1 MNIGSIINQ
10 LNNAINPSND
20 LNAMQADN
28 AKTLMNGMNALI
40 NNGDSIFSGKVVSLN
55 QDSVVINLGDNQ
67 LLEARLSGG
76 ASVSVGDILSFKAQG
91 VGTEKIT
98 LTTLFEN
105 TSQET
110 TVNNALKAANMD
122 NSPQNQYMVKS
133 MMEEGLPIDRD
144 SLYNMSKAMNMN
156 ATSDVLDLA
165 KMTRLNIPL
174 NEEMVDQFK
183 QYQNLEHEVST
194 ALKDITMSLG
204 ESFEYMID
212 ETNPKTSVN
221 FLVDSLEILLEEGL
235 AEDSALT
242 GVVKEDALLS
252 EQKEIINF
260 SKDTNTLGNDI
271 SNIVENKDTQETKV
285 LDGLN
290 KNFDIKSMADTVDSF
305 KSEAFKEVFKG
316 NITNETS
323 FKAVLNSVLEA
334 LKNNNFENKSQEEI
348 KAFTED
354 VNKLL
359 KDDSFKKAL
368 NEEVLNKFLLEPEEV
383 KDEGK
388 VTKLYNRL
396 SDNLN
401 KLLASIEENGAKDT
415 PLSKSVSNLNS
426 NINFMN
432 ELNQTFNYVQIPLK
446 MTNQNANGELYVYT
460 NKKSLAQSDGNV
472 SALLHLDMEYLGP
485 MDVQVFLNANTN
497 NVNTKFYLK
506 DDSSLDLI
514 ANNIELL
521 NSRLNKRGYNL
532 KSEFINEDIKKS
544 VMDNIL
550 DDNKNISIVS
560 SGSFDAR
567 A

>member
-242 GVVKEDALLS
+242 DAVKEDALLF

-354 VNKLL
+354 VNKLI

-514 ANNIELL
+514 ANNIEIL

>member
-354 VNKLL
+354 VNKLI

-514 ANNIELL
+514 ANNIEIL

>member
-20 LNAMQADN
+20 LSAMQADN

-242 GVVKEDALLS
+242 DAVKEDALLS
-252 EQKEIINF
+252 EQKEISNF

>member
-28 AKTLMNGMNALI
+28 AKSLMSGMNALI

-242 GVVKEDALLS
+242 GAVKEDALLS

-271 SNIVENKDTQETKV
+271 SNIVENKDNQETKV

-305 KSEAFKEVFKG
+305 KSEAFKEVFIG

-334 LKNNNFENKSQEEI
+334 LKNNNFENKSPEEI
-348 KAFTED
+348 KTFTED

-415 PLSKSVSNLNS
+415 PLSKSVTNLNS

>member
-242 GVVKEDALLS
+242 DVVKEDALLS

-354 VNKLL
+354 VNKLI
-359 KDDSFKKAL
+359 KDDCFKKAL

-396 SDNLN
+396 SDYLN

-514 ANNIELL
+514 ANNIEIL

>member
-242 GVVKEDALLS
+242 DAVKEDALLS

-334 LKNNNFENKSQEEI
+334 LKNNNFENKSPEEI

-354 VNKLL
+354 VNKLI

>member
-242 GVVKEDALLS
+242 DAVKEDALLS

-334 LKNNNFENKSQEEI
+334 LKNNNFENKSPEEI

>member
-204 ESFEYMID
+204 ESFDHMID

-334 LKNNNFENKSQEEI
+334 LKNNNFENKSPEEI

-368 NEEVLNKFLLEPEEV
+368 NEEILNKFLLEPEEV

-396 SDNLN
+396 SDYLN